1 VRGHPLDL
9 PLRKRITEFVRR
21 NPGVHFRQIARDLG
35 LAIGQLDFHLNALV
49 KGEVLVKDTTT
60 GNARFYVRDKFSRE
74 ERKALSILRREIPRG
89 IVLYLLENP
98 GSTPSEILGSFSFT
112 SATLSYHMRRLEK
125 AGILKAEQ
133 KGRERYYSVSD
144 PELVETLLVL
154 YKTTLMDTIVDSV
167 Y

>member
-1 VRGHPLDL
+1 VRGDPLDL
-9 PLRKRITEFVRR
+9 PLRKRITEYIRR
-21 NPGVHFRQIARDLG
+21 NPGVHFRQITRDLD

-49 KGEVLVKDTTT
+49 KGEVLVKDTST

-98 GSTPSEILGSFSFT
+98 GSTPSQILGNFSFT
-112 SATLSYHMRRLEK
+112 SATLSYHLRRLEK
-125 AGILKAEQ
+125 GGILRAEQ
-133 KGRERYYSVSD
+133 KGRERHYSVSD
-144 PELVETLLVL
+144 PDLVETLLVL
-154 YKTTLMDTIVDSV
+154 YKTTLIDTIVDTV